1 MWLTLSLPLLCQNA
15 WKSRIQ
21 HWDTSLWITH
31 PLHINNGFSLFS
43 SKLSCYKGF
52 SDWNHCHTVLQ
63 YFQCDVLMQWYTSD
77 THSTNRPLMW
87 GWWVDEGSRSSFPFH
102 ITQSTSHWVSELW
115 QSNAVQEAWCLLCGE
130 SLPSLLSSYLKTLN
144 GYANRELVFIHYLHS
159 SHTSHQNMLNLL
171 VMARCWLVPQHK
183 NWVLPH

>member
-1 MWLTLSLPLLCQNA
+1 MVNPKPTPTLSKCLK
-15 WKSRIQ
+15 KSYSALGHQ
-21 HWDTSLWITH
+21 LMNYTSTTH
-31 PLHINNGFSLFS
+31 QQWF
-43 SKLSCYKGF
+43 LS
-52 SDWNHCHTVLQ
+52 VLQ
-63 YFQCDVLMQWYTSD
+63 QAFLLQRILWLESLPYCCPVFPMWCSNAVIYQWH

-102 ITQSTSHWVSELW
+102 ITQSASHWVSELW